1 MKMGFYKPYV
11 AATECSAFT
20 GYVFILVQ
28 TSITPKKIIEI
39 HNP

>member
-1 MKMGFYKPYV
+1 MGIYGPIV
-11 AATECSAFT
+11 TATECSAFT
-20 GYVFILVQ
+20 GYVFILVK